1 MSREKNR
8 PKAHSIAGRSQG
20 PQRTYRICAIV
31 TTRQEFINIIQAPHH
46 LIRGKNVQY
55 LKRKSNVESM
65 Q

>member
-8 PKAHSIAGRSQG
+8 PKAHSIAGRS
-20 PQRTYRICAIV
+20 YRICAIV

-46 LIRGKNVQY
+46 FIRGKNVQY